1 MIVDMMGTGSAG
13 LPRVGLDIPTN
24 IFEEGAA
31 IGMVAS
37 QPAKDVL

>member
-1 MIVDMMGTGSAG
+1 MPLVYAEVIFAADSIFAAGT
-13 LPRVGLDIPTN
+13 P
-24 IFEEGAA
+24 

>member
-1 MIVDMMGTGSAG
+1 MVVDMMGTGSAG
-13 LPRVGLDIPTN
+13 LPQVGLDIPYN
-24 IFEEGAA
+24 ILEEGAA